1 MNLYMNINTNTIELT
16 ASICSRARAA
26 SFNSLS
32 FVAFSCRIVLSL
44 LPTLSLW
51 RVPSS
56 WFLMLV
62 GLFDMK
68 ILQKSHHLFPW
79 LTQNCTMRK
88 TWNRHIYKI
97 VSSSQES
104 KHQYNY
110 LGFCNQKS
118 EGKDEESVY
127 RKVTGWGNKKYA
139 KYNDRRLEILLQ

>member
-1 MNLYMNINTNTIELT
+1 MNINTNIIALT

-79 LTQNCTMRK
+79 LTQNCSMRK
-88 TWNRHIYKI
+88 ILNRHIYKI

-104 KHQYNY
+104 KHQYII
-110 LGFCNQKS
+110 LGSVIWNRREKEEEIYIQKS
-118 EGKDEESVY
+118 NRL
-127 RKVTGWGNKKYA
+127 RKQ
-139 KYNDRRLEILLQ
+139 EICKIQWQKVGHSITVIKR